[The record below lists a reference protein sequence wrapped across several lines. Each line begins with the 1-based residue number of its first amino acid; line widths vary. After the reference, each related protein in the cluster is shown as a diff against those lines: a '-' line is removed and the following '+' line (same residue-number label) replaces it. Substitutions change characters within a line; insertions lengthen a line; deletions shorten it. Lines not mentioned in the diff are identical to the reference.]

1 MAKVK
6 FFIDGYQLEGN
17 DTDTVL
23 NIARANDIFIP
34 AICYLNRCSP
44 TLACRICLVEADGKQ
59 VFACNAKPKEGMQI
73 VTNSEEIKTERKAIM
88 QAYDIN
94 HPLECGV
101 CDKSGECELQNYTM
115 EVGVDT
121 QEYSVPDCARPIKKW
136 GPIKY
141 DSSLCIVCER
151 CTTVCKDMVGDNAL
165 GTTPRGGAEIDKA
178 YKETMPK
185 NAFTIW
191 TRMQKNIIGTKSGN
205 PDVLDCTLCGE
216 CIAVCPVGALTSSD
230 FTYKSN
236 AWELKQIPSSCA
248 HCSSACHL
256 YYEVKH
262 TSIDNAEEKIYR
274 VRNEWNFQSLC
285 GAGRFGFDYDNTAS
299 KDQKAFE
306 KAITALKSAS
316 YIKFNS
322 FITNEEALILQKI
335 KEKTGIR
342 LVNKDAYEY
351 KKFIEAYSSISGKS
365 LYSGSLKE
373 THGSNFV
380 VTVGTMIKNDN
391 PVLRFAVNNA
401 VTMNKGAAVYMH
413 PINDTVISGLSKNML
428 QLNYK
433 PLSEEKTILALMDAF
448 ADKDKLPS
456 EIVQK
461 LKTYETT
468 YVKTVTEKVKEKI
481 KEIVKEKVTAED
493 GTESEIEKEVEKEI
507 EKSVSKEVEVLS
519 SKLFTE
525 IGLALE
531 DKEKMTTLKKD
542 KATLILGQDLYSHP
556 RAENIAKL
564 AALFEKASG
573 FKVVIIPSQTNTLGV
588 SMICDIDKEGEGFS
602 VGYNEEGDFILTSF
616 GSKQR
621 DNALDMP
628 ALNQQEG
635 TFVSI
640 DKRVVPLNAA
650 IEFKG
655 YELNDLANAIG
666 INKEFTIDYTK
677 ELPVSKGFKSISFDD
692 LPNKFLNDGT
702 EDRGYILDTKDTE
715 TSTSIED
722 VAELEEMNGGVV
734 YAGSTVNGFSEAT
747 SICKQ
752 LAYEPDALYVGK
764 GAMEKYALEENETV
778 TIKLG
783 SQSAKY
789 KVVHEGKISSDIV
802 IAASFE
808 PNNPMF
814 ETLRDGYAFKRI
826 EIIKG

>member
-1 MAKVK
+1 MGQIKIT
-6 FFIDGYQLEGN
+6 IDGVVCEAEKN
-17 DTDTVL
+17 DTILKV
-23 NIARANDIFIP
+23 ARKNGIYIP
-34 AICYLNRCSP
+34 TLCYLSKCEPIAS
-44 TLACRICLVEADGKQ
+44 CRLCVIEAENHDGLLLGCQTKVVDGLV
-59 VFACNAKPKEGMQI
+59 VN
-73 VTNSEEIKTERKAIM
+73 TNSQRLAEERKKIM
-88 QAYDIN
+88 QLYCVN

-101 CDKSGECELQNYTM
+101 CDKSGECELQNKTL
-115 EVGVDT
+115 EFGVT
-121 QEYSVPDCARPIKKW
+121 AQKFMAKEQNREIKNW
-136 GPIKY
+136 GVIQY
-141 DSSLCIVCER
+141 DPSLCILCEK
-151 CTTVCKDMVGDNAL
+151 CVHTCNEIIGDDAIEIKVG
-165 GTTPRGGAEIDKA
+165 G
-178 YKETMPK
+178 YKSQIGPK
-185 NAFTIW
+185 NSET
-191 TRMQKNIIGTKSGN
+191 
-205 PDVLDCTLCGE
+205 LDCTLCGE
-216 CIAVCPVGALTSSD
+216 CIAVCPVGALVSTG
-230 FTYKSN
+230 FKYASN
-236 AWELKQIPSSCA
+236 AWELKRVPSACA
-248 HCSSACHL
+248 HCSSACGL
-256 YYEVKH
+256 YYEFKH
-262 TSIDNAEEKIYR
+262 TKTEAIGEKIYR
-274 VRNEWNFQSLC
+274 VTNDFEFSSLC
-285 GAGRFGFDYDNTAS
+285 NAGRFGFDYDNTAS

-351 KKFIEAYSSISGKS
+351 KKFIEAYSSIGGKS
-365 LYSGSLKE
+365 LYSGNLDDIRNSDGIIVL
-373 THGSNFV
+373 GS
-380 VTVGTMIKNDN
+380 MISAEN
-391 PVLRFAVNNA
+391 PAVRYAVNSASKRKNA
-401 VTMNKGAAVYMH
+401 KVVYMH
-413 PINDTVISGLSKNML
+413 PIED
-428 QLNYK
+428 
-433 PLSEEKTILALMDAF
+433 PLLATNVNKFVKYEPKSEEGVMAILASLFGGEGLDGESKIF
-448 ADKDKLPS
+448 FEDLDIGYVSS
-456 EIVQK
+456 ESSF
-461 LKTYETT
+461 
-468 YVKTVTEKVKEKI
+468 
-481 KEIVKEKVTAED
+481 D
-493 GTESEIEKEVEKEI
+493 ESEQEEI
-507 EKSVSKEVEVLS
+507 A
-519 SKLFTE
+519 KLF
-525 IGLALE
+525 LRA
-531 DKEKMTTLKKD
+531 KNK
-542 KATLILGQDLYSHP
+542 TLILGQDLYSHP

-588 SMICDIDKEGEGFS
+588 SMICDVDKDGEGFS
-602 VGYNEEGDFILTSF
+602 IGYNEEGDFILTSF

-789 KVVHEGKISSDIV
+789 KVAHDGKISSDIV

>member
-1 MAKVK
+1 MGQIKIT
-6 FFIDGYQLEGN
+6 IDGVVCEAEKN
-17 DTDTVL
+17 DTILKV
-23 NIARANDIFIP
+23 ARKNGIYIP
-34 AICYLNRCSP
+34 TLCYLSKCEPIAS
-44 TLACRICLVEADGKQ
+44 CRLCVIEAENHDGLLLGCQTKVVDGLV
-59 VFACNAKPKEGMQI
+59 VN
-73 VTNSEEIKTERKAIM
+73 TNSQRLAEERKKIM
-88 QAYDIN
+88 QLYCVN

-101 CDKSGECELQNYTM
+101 CDKSGECELQNKTL
-115 EVGVDT
+115 EFGVT
-121 QEYSVPDCARPIKKW
+121 AQKFMAKEQNREIKNW
-136 GPIKY
+136 GVIQY
-141 DSSLCIVCER
+141 DPSLCILCEK
-151 CTTVCKDMVGDNAL
+151 CVHTCNEIIGDDAIEIKVG
-165 GTTPRGGAEIDKA
+165 G
-178 YKETMPK
+178 YKSQIGPK
-185 NAFTIW
+185 NSET
-191 TRMQKNIIGTKSGN
+191 
-205 PDVLDCTLCGE
+205 LDCTLCGE
-216 CIAVCPVGALTSSD
+216 CIAVCPVGALVSTG
-230 FTYKSN
+230 FKYASN
-236 AWELKQIPSSCA
+236 AWELKRVPSACA
-248 HCSSACHL
+248 HCSSACGL
-256 YYEVKH
+256 YYEFKH
-262 TSIDNAEEKIYR
+262 TKTEAIGEKIYR
-274 VRNEWNFQSLC
+274 VTNDFEFSSLC
-285 GAGRFGFDYDNTAS
+285 NAGRFGFDYDNTAS

-335 KEKTGIR
+335 KEKTGIK

-351 KKFIEAYSSISGKS
+351 KKFIEAYSSIGGKS
-365 LYSGSLKE
+365 LYSGNLDDIRNSDGIIVL
-373 THGSNFV
+373 GS
-380 VTVGTMIKNDN
+380 MISAEN
-391 PVLRFAVNNA
+391 PAVRYAVNSASKRKNA
-401 VTMNKGAAVYMH
+401 KVVYMH
-413 PINDTVISGLSKNML
+413 PIED
-428 QLNYK
+428 
-433 PLSEEKTILALMDAF
+433 PLLATNVNKFVKYEPKSEEGVMAILASLFGGEGLDGESKIF
-448 ADKDKLPS
+448 FEDLDIGYVSS
-456 EIVQK
+456 ESSF
-461 LKTYETT
+461 
-468 YVKTVTEKVKEKI
+468 
-481 KEIVKEKVTAED
+481 D
-493 GTESEIEKEVEKEI
+493 ESEQEEI
-507 EKSVSKEVEVLS
+507 A
-519 SKLFTE
+519 KLF
-525 IGLALE
+525 LRA
-531 DKEKMTTLKKD
+531 KNK
-542 KATLILGQDLYSHP
+542 TLILGQDLYSHP

-789 KVVHEGKISSDIV
+789 KVAHDGKISSDIV

>member
-1 MAKVK
+1 LTCLIPV
-6 FFIDGYQLEGN
+6 FSFI
-17 DTDTVL
+17 
-23 NIARANDIFIP
+23 FW
-34 AICYLNRCSP
+34 S
-44 TLACRICLVEADGKQ
+44 
-59 VFACNAKPKEGMQI
+59 
-73 VTNSEEIKTERKAIM
+73 IKA
-88 QAYDIN
+88 
-94 HPLECGV
+94 
-101 CDKSGECELQNYTM
+101 
-115 EVGVDT
+115 
-121 QEYSVPDCARPIKKW
+121 
-136 GPIKY
+136 
-141 DSSLCIVCER
+141 
-151 CTTVCKDMVGDNAL
+151 
-165 GTTPRGGAEIDKA
+165 
-178 YKETMPK
+178 
-185 NAFTIW
+185 
-191 TRMQKNIIGTKSGN
+191 
-205 PDVLDCTLCGE
+205 
-216 CIAVCPVGALTSSD
+216 
-230 FTYKSN
+230 
-236 AWELKQIPSSCA
+236 
-248 HCSSACHL
+248 
-256 YYEVKH
+256 
-262 TSIDNAEEKIYR
+262 
-274 VRNEWNFQSLC
+274 
-285 GAGRFGFDYDNTAS
+285 AS

-351 KKFIEAYSSISGKS
+351 KKFIEAYSSIGGKS
-365 LYSGSLKE
+365 LYSGNLDDIRNSDGIIVL
-373 THGSNFV
+373 GS
-380 VTVGTMIKNDN
+380 MISAEN
-391 PVLRFAVNNA
+391 PAVRYAVNSASKRKNA
-401 VTMNKGAAVYMH
+401 KVVYMH
-413 PINDTVISGLSKNML
+413 PIED
-428 QLNYK
+428 
-433 PLSEEKTILALMDAF
+433 PLLATNVNKFVKYEPKSEEGVMAILASLFGGEGLDGESKRF
-448 ADKDKLPS
+448 FEDLDIGYVSS
-456 EIVQK
+456 ESSFDESEQ
-461 LKTYETT
+461 E
-468 YVKTVTEKVKEKI
+468 
-481 KEIVKEKVTAED
+481 EIVK
-493 GTESEIEKEVEKEI
+493 
-507 EKSVSKEVEVLS
+507 
-519 SKLFTE
+519 LF
-525 IGLALE
+525 LRA
-531 DKEKMTTLKKD
+531 KNK
-542 KATLILGQDLYSHP
+542 TLILGQDLYSHP

-789 KVVHEGKISSDIV
+789 KVAHDGKISSDIV

>member
-1 MAKVK
+1 MGQIKIT
-6 FFIDGYQLEGN
+6 IDGVVCEAEKN
-17 DTDTVL
+17 DTILKV
-23 NIARANDIFIP
+23 ARKNGIYIP
-34 AICYLNRCSP
+34 TLCYLSKCEPIAS
-44 TLACRICLVEADGKQ
+44 CRLCVIEAENHEGLLLGCQTKVVDGLV
-59 VFACNAKPKEGMQI
+59 VN
-73 VTNSEEIKTERKAIM
+73 TNSQRLAEERKKIM
-88 QAYDIN
+88 QLYCVN

-101 CDKSGECELQNYTM
+101 CDKSGECELQNKTL
-115 EVGVDT
+115 EFGVT
-121 QEYSVPDCARPIKKW
+121 AQKFMAKEQNREIKNW
-136 GPIKY
+136 GVIQY
-141 DSSLCIVCER
+141 DPSLCILCEK
-151 CTTVCKDMVGDNAL
+151 CVHTCNEIIGDDAIEIKVG
-165 GTTPRGGAEIDKA
+165 G
-178 YKETMPK
+178 YKSQIGPK
-185 NAFTIW
+185 NSET
-191 TRMQKNIIGTKSGN
+191 
-205 PDVLDCTLCGE
+205 LDCTLCGE
-216 CIAVCPVGALTSSD
+216 CIAVCPVGALVSTG
-230 FTYKSN
+230 FKYASN
-236 AWELKQIPSSCA
+236 AWELKRVPSACA
-248 HCSSACHL
+248 HCSSACGL
-256 YYEVKH
+256 YYEFKH
-262 TSIDNAEEKIYR
+262 TKTEAIGEKIYR
-274 VRNEWNFQSLC
+274 VTNDFEFSSLC
-285 GAGRFGFDYDNTAS
+285 NAGRFGFDYDNTAS

-734 YAGSTVNGFSEAT
+734 YACS
-747 SICKQ
+747 C
-752 LAYEPDALYVGK
+752 VGK
-764 GAMEKYALEENETV
+764 FLGEGKNYNIKYKNGE
-778 TIKLG
+778 ILG
-783 SQSAKY
+783 SKAFVQAAKISNAKNILIELEDTTYSGGFKIDEKLKGTVAIVSDLKPEGGKY
-789 KVVHEGKISSDIV
+789 KFQRAKITVQGS
-802 IAASFE
+802 
-808 PNNPMF
+808 
-814 ETLRDGYAFKRI
+814 
-826 EIIKG
+826 

>member
-1 MAKVK
+1 MGQIKIT
-6 FFIDGYQLEGN
+6 IDGVVCEAEKN
-17 DTDTVL
+17 DTILKV
-23 NIARANDIFIP
+23 ARKNGIYIP
-34 AICYLNRCSP
+34 TLCYLSKCEPIAS
-44 TLACRICLVEADGKQ
+44 CRLCVIEAENHEGLLLGCQTKVVDGLV
-59 VFACNAKPKEGMQI
+59 VN
-73 VTNSEEIKTERKAIM
+73 TNSQRLAEERKKIM
-88 QAYDIN
+88 QLYCVN

-101 CDKSGECELQNYTM
+101 CDKSGECELQNKTL
-115 EVGVDT
+115 EFGVT
-121 QEYSVPDCARPIKKW
+121 AQKFMAKEQNREIKNW
-136 GPIKY
+136 GVIQY
-141 DSSLCIVCER
+141 DPSLCILCEK
-151 CTTVCKDMVGDNAL
+151 CVHTCNEIIGDDAIEIKVG
-165 GTTPRGGAEIDKA
+165 G
-178 YKETMPK
+178 YKSQIGPK
-185 NAFTIW
+185 NSET
-191 TRMQKNIIGTKSGN
+191 
-205 PDVLDCTLCGE
+205 LDCTLCGE
-216 CIAVCPVGALTSSD
+216 CIAVCPVGALVSTG
-230 FTYKSN
+230 FKYASN
-236 AWELKQIPSSCA
+236 AWELKRVPSACA
-248 HCSSACHL
+248 HCSSACGL
-256 YYEVKH
+256 YYEFKH
-262 TSIDNAEEKIYR
+262 TKTEAIGEKIYR
-274 VRNEWNFQSLC
+274 VTNDFEFSSLC
-285 GAGRFGFDYDNTAS
+285 NAGRFGFDYDNTAS

-351 KKFIEAYSSISGKS
+351 KKFIEAYSAVSGKS
-365 LYSGSLKE
+365 LYSGNLDDIRNSDGIIVL
-373 THGSNFV
+373 GS
-380 VTVGTMIKNDN
+380 MISAEN
-391 PVLRFAVNNA
+391 PAVRYAVNSASKRKNA
-401 VTMNKGAAVYMH
+401 KVVYMH
-413 PINDTVISGLSKNML
+413 PIED
-428 QLNYK
+428 
-433 PLSEEKTILALMDAF
+433 PLLATNVNKFVKYEPKSEEGVMAILASLFGGEGLDGESKRF
-448 ADKDKLPS
+448 FEDLDIGYVSS
-456 EIVQK
+456 ESSFDESEQ
-461 LKTYETT
+461 E
-468 YVKTVTEKVKEKI
+468 
-481 KEIVKEKVTAED
+481 EIVK
-493 GTESEIEKEVEKEI
+493 
-507 EKSVSKEVEVLS
+507 
-519 SKLFTE
+519 LF
-525 IGLALE
+525 LRA
-531 DKEKMTTLKKD
+531 KNK
-542 KATLILGQDLYSHP
+542 TLILGQDLYSHP

-722 VAELEEMNGGVV
+722 VAELEEMNGEVV

-789 KVVHEGKISSDIV
+789 KVAHDGKISSDIV